1 MATKKSKAKKP
12 TKAASRPTASRK
24 PEKAAKK
31 PAAARVKTFAEK
43 VRDGDPGTKVWFRA
57 GDGVARGEIRGRG
70 GPLNG
75 AIDGLGE
82 ADLFETEAEARA
94 AR

>member
-12 TKAASRPTASRK
+12 TKAGSRPTASRK
-24 PEKAAKK
+24 PKKAAKK
-31 PAAARVKTFAEK
+31 LAARVKTFAEK
-43 VRDGDPGTKVWFRA
+43 VRDGDPGTKVWFRV

-75 AIDGLGE
+75 AIDGFGE
-82 ADLFETEAEARA
+82 VQLFETEAEARA

>member
-1 MATKKSKAKKP
+1 MATKKSAADKP
-12 TKAASRPTASRK
+12 RTAAMRPTVS
-24 PEKAAKK
+24 EKLKKTAPKKVAK
-31 PAAARVKTFAEK
+31 KTFAEK
-43 VRDGDPGTKVWFRA
+43 VRDGDPGTEVWLRA

-75 AIDGLGE
+75 AIEGLRE
-82 ADLFETEAEARA
+82 SDIFETEAEARA